1 MIPLDDL
8 LPKSDAEYDP
18 PESAE
23 FFDTGKPFWEFADVF
38 KWPNAAEH
46 RVGYEMACFD
56 VALKMGRQFMFP
68 MALLPLEVMNKR
80 ASDFDRTTR
89 IKGGYL
95 IVSGHG
101 E

>member
-8 LPKSDAEYDP
+8 LPKSDAGYEP
-18 PESAE
+18 PESVE

-56 VALKMGRQFMFP
+56 VALKMGRPFRFMTDVVP
-68 MALLPLEVMNKR
+68 VEWLTKR
-80 ASDFDRTTR
+80 AHDFQRSVIFESEKAVIIR
-89 IKGGYL
+89 
-95 IVSGHG
+95 
-101 E
+101 